1 MFVPGWDVCVT
12 AGVKGAVCHTAVGS
26 IPTISLPCYFQGC
39 FHLCSPYGQSSAV
52 HPAPAAAARCR
63 AMLTSEVPKAF
74 CYEVLTTHVALS
86 LEHMLC
92 NELLTEILFLLTSL
106 LCPSKLSSST
116 SSPVSVGLLIQIFL
130 G

>member
-1 MFVPGWDVCVT
+1 MFVPGWDVCVA
-12 AGVKGAVCHTAVGS
+12 AGVKGAVCHTAAGS

-52 HPAPAAAARCR
+52 HPAPAVAAV
-63 AMLTSEVPKAF
+63 LISEVPKAF
-74 CYEVLTTHVALS
+74 CCEVLTTRVALS
-86 LEHMLC
+86 LECMLC
-92 NELLTEILFLLTSL
+92 NELLTGILFLLTSL

-116 SSPVSVGLLIQIFL
+116 SSPVSLGLLIQIFL

>member
-1 MFVPGWDVCVT
+1 
-12 AGVKGAVCHTAVGS
+12 
-26 IPTISLPCYFQGC
+26 
-39 FHLCSPYGQSSAV
+39 
-52 HPAPAAAARCR
+52 
-63 AMLTSEVPKAF
+63 MLTSEVPKAF

-116 SSPVSVGLLIQIFL
+116 SSPVSLGLLIQIFL